1 MGSRVQS
8 TVGCFPE
15 LCFQFSVVLVLVG
28 LRKQFINNFVF
39 PTWACAAGFNNYNN
53 NNSRFSTG
61 RLLAIEDFTFT
72 YDERNLFLAQ
82 MCAAFYVKF
91 INNVLPAK
99 EVEEPYAPFSLLS
112 NQLMN

>member
-1 MGSRVQS
+1 MQGNHLAYAATQGIVSHAS
-8 TVGCFPE
+8 
-15 LCFQFSVVLVLVG
+15 LCYIVSH
-28 LRKQFINNFVF
+28 
-39 PTWACAAGFNNYNN
+39 CYNN

-99 EVEEPYAPFSLLS
+99 ELEEPYAPFSLLS